1 LRLEIAIPNFYLGFS
16 ELIFQ
21 FRNLLIESKK
31 GHFNFESEN
40 WHFNSEKN
48 YLNSKIYFIQKM
60 IFEFWIVF
68 LESKIDISILK
79 IIDWV
84 IKHFS
89 ISIIH
94 NESLL

>member
-1 LRLEIAIPNFYLGFS
+1 
-16 ELIFQ
+16 
-21 FRNLLIESKK
+21 
-31 GHFNFESEN
+31 
-40 WHFNSEKN
+40 
-48 YLNSKIYFIQKM
+48 M

-84 IKHFS
+84 LKHFS
-89 ISIIH
+89 ISVIH